1 MDRRGFLELW
11 LAKIPSDS
19 MSGRA
24 TRGRSRPPTLFVL
37 AGRGVS
43 VSNWLPDEI
52 TTSDVLLALAA
63 LVATLAAAALIV
75 FVLGLG

>member
-1 MDRRGFLELW
+1 
-11 LAKIPSDS
+11 
-19 MSGRA
+19 
-24 TRGRSRPPTLFVL
+24 
-37 AGRGVS
+37 